1 MAIIINAV
9 KNVSYYAYGE
19 MMTKLRPAKK
29 EAATQETPAL
39 SAKKDEVKPVELS
52 KKEEVKAPELSKKEG
67 NIVVATLAPEAEVES
82 LALSPASEP
91 VAEVLPEETV
101 SEEQTEAQT
110 QEDLEIVVKSDE
122 LVTQSASVVGSG
134 SIQTED
140 EMDYNGD
147 GEVTI
152 DERMRYLEEQSKANS
167 LPQMTI
173 ENNKVEKPETPEVKT
188 AEAPEV
194 KKPEILAQN
203 NTFAQNQLTGVQK
216 FNYNN
221 LQKAYMAKPQAQ
233 SSLINRAA

>member
-29 EAATQETPAL
+29 EAATQEAVAL
-39 SAKKDEVKPVELS
+39 SAKKEEVKPAELS

-67 NIVVATLAPEAEVES
+67 NIVVASLAPEVEVES

-91 VAEVLPEETV
+91 VTEVLPEETV
-101 SEEQTEAQT
+101 SEEQAEAQT
-110 QEDLEIVVKSDE
+110 QEELEIVVKSDE
-122 LVTQSASVVGSG
+122 LVTQSASVVG

-173 ENNKVEKPETPEVKT
+173 ENNEVEKPEAPEVKT

-221 LQKAYMAKPQAQ
+221 LQKAYMAKPQVQ
-233 SSLINRAA
+233 QSLINRAA

>member
-110 QEDLEIVVKSDE
+110 QEELEIVVKSDE
-122 LVTQSASVVGSG
+122 LVTQSASVVG

-173 ENNKVEKPETPEVKT
+173 ENNKVEKPEAPEVKT